1 MILLYHCLAL
11 PFFSL
16 SLFFFFGN
24 LSVCSVHPLF
34 IFTIEINKGHA
45 LRIISNVHAKLL
57 SFFIFS

>member
-16 SLFFFFGN
+16 FFFFFGN

-34 IFTIEINKGHA
+34 IFTIELNKGHV